1 MGSKRG
7 RKASKETKVHK
18 EKQEQNIPFSQK
30 VVLMIEKYFDIFVC
44 SCM

>member
-1 MGSKRG
+1 MGSKK
-7 RKASKETKVHK
+7 RKKKQVKRQEYMKR
-18 EKQEQNIPFSQK
+18 KQEQNIPFQK